1 MKIYIF
7 NKFDYQRKF
16 SATVRAKT
24 PSKLNQIGKLCRY
37 WHFKMPNISNPCRNG
52 SLHRRLQ
59 HDAVIVCRGFTWVGF
74 VRVVGDSAF
83 DDVVKLQST
92 HAHGGQ
98 AAGQAQTGI
107 HGLDGV
113 AYGLRR
119 LGA

>member
-16 SATVRAKT
+16 SATVGQKPQANSVKYE
-24 PSKLNQIGKLCRY
+24 NYVDIGILKV
-37 WHFKMPNISNPCRNG
+37 PNISNPCRNG

-98 AAGQAQTGI
+98 AAGEPQAGI